1 MQSPSESKCCPA
13 QVIARRALLLWLYD
27 ELEACQQSN
36 HHLHSSKQAGQNSY
50 IPGDQLKAQ
59 PSVSAT
65 SSCQSW
71 HSPTEG
77 RSACLR
83 LFEQSSSR
91 RFRRLDGW
99 RLHMFVSQLPC
110 GDACIFPASAADSA
124 HQDPTSS
131 QANPMT
137 CHRTGAKHLR
147 TSALSALDQAAS
159 DQITPV
165 SPRPSNPLAEN
176 SEAVADT
183 HAKQHSLRCDAAD
196 PLLASMETHN
206 GSVQTNKWEAS
217 QEVGVLRRKP
227 GRGTPTQSLS
237 CRCCLHSATVSH
249 SWSAVLLLWHGVCV
263 DSLNADADH
272 SNRFKGSQAK
282 CKTRVH
288 PASPCVASTQSASNV
303 Q

>member
-1 MQSPSESKCCPA
+1 M
-13 QVIARRALLLWLYD
+13 IARRALLLWLYD
-27 ELEACQQSN
+27 ELEACQQSE
-36 HHLHSSKQAGQNSY
+36 HHLHPSKQTSQDSY
-50 IPGDQLKAQ
+50 IPSDHLKAQ
-59 PSVSAT
+59 PSVSVI
-65 SSCQSW
+65 SIPQSW
-71 HSPTEG
+71 HSPTDG

-110 GDACIFPASAADSA
+110 GDACIFPASAADGA
-124 HQDPTSS
+124 YQDPTSC
-131 QANPMT
+131 QADPMA

-147 TSALSALDQAAS
+147 TPALSTNEQAAS
-159 DQITPV
+159 DQITGV
-165 SPRPSNPLAEN
+165 RSQSMNSLAES

-183 HAKQHSLRCDAAD
+183 HANQQSMRCDAAD
-196 PLLASMETHN
+196 PASAGVETHD
-206 GSVQTNKWEAS
+206 GTVRTSKREAS

-249 SWSAVLLLWHGVCV
+249 SWSAVLLLWYGVCV